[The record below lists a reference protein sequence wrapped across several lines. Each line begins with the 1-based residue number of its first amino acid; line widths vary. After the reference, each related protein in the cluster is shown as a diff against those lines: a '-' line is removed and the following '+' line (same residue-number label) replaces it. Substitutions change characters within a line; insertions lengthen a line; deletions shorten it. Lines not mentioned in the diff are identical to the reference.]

1 MLRLS
6 VIFVLAVSAF
16 VMAPATSSAQ
26 NQPVRLSEL
35 LPELYFDVIF
45 PQYVA
50 FIDVTNVEPQVKGLV
65 TASHL
70 TELLSDQL
78 SSFPLVSASG
88 GFTWSVDTASGAFTR
103 ASDSFG
109 PVFAE
114 RALTI
119 GRRRLNVGTNYQH
132 VTFDHLDGRR
142 LAGGDIVSYTGA
154 PNLVGTIGIF
164 FADALDLKVTT
175 DTVSGFATYGVTD
188 RFDIGVAVPINRVA
202 MKASLTSRI
211 GNTRDGVAG
220 SPPTVTSRSG
230 AASGIGDVVV
240 RTKFNILKSNGGGV
254 AEAVDVRLPTGD
266 ERNLLGVAGAQ
277 VKLALIASSMVGRLS
292 PHLNLG
298 YTISGTSSSVDDPD
312 STVIAPPEEINY
324 AGGADV
330 ALSLRTTVAVDV
342 VGRTLRRVGTLT
354 HGPTVFGP
362 DFPEFQFNS
371 GTNQNLL
378 VGSVGLKVNPF
389 ANMLVTANVLFPLS
403 KRGLTDNLTWMAGID
418 YSF

>member
-119 GRRRLNVGTNYQH
+119 GRRRLNVG
-132 VTFDHLDGRR
+132 
-142 LAGGDIVSYTGA
+142 
-154 PNLVGTIGIF
+154 
-164 FADALDLKVTT
+164 
-175 DTVSGFATYGVTD
+175 
-188 RFDIGVAVPINRVA
+188 
-202 MKASLTSRI
+202 
-211 GNTRDGVAG
+211 
-220 SPPTVTSRSG
+220 
-230 AASGIGDVVV
+230 
-240 RTKFNILKSNGGGV
+240 
-254 AEAVDVRLPTGD
+254 
-266 ERNLLGVAGAQ
+266 
-277 VKLALIASSMVGRLS
+277 
-292 PHLNLG
+292 
-298 YTISGTSSSVDDPD
+298 
-312 STVIAPPEEINY
+312 
-324 AGGADV
+324 
-330 ALSLRTTVAVDV
+330 
-342 VGRTLRRVGTLT
+342 
-354 HGPTVFGP
+354 
-362 DFPEFQFNS
+362 
-371 GTNQNLL
+371 
-378 VGSVGLKVNPF
+378 
-389 ANMLVTANVLFPLS
+389 
-403 KRGLTDNLTWMAGID
+403 
-418 YSF
+418 